1 MNALLGYR
9 EEYDFLP
16 VTEPQHN
23 ASPLLLVE
31 HKLGLELWSVRLLF
45 RYAYNRLMNWRDRSQ
60 SSTFIGNDSK
70 L

>member
-9 EEYDFLP
+9 DEYDFLP

-60 SSTFIGNDSK
+60 SSTFIGNDGK